1 MVGKDRVV
9 VVGLGLVEP
18 AVERTAAVDS
28 VDSPV
33 GNWASSV
40 TAGSPDGMVLL
51 GMVVESGMGYYGSG
65 VQTAGIP
72 DNSPIVQFEG
82 NLGMGRIAD
91 PCNLH

>member
-1 MVGKDRVV
+1 MVGKDRVD

-51 GMVVESGMGYYGSG
+51 GIVVDSGMGYGSG
-65 VQTAGIP
+65 AQTAGIP
-72 DNSPIVQFEG
+72 DKTPIVRIED
-82 NLGMGRIAD
+82 NPGMGRIVD
-91 PCNLH
+91 PCNVH